1 MFGSPSVT
9 SGAPTYVYGV
19 KLRYTTELREKCP
32 TNYASQMQKF
42 VYMDK
47 EAYVL
52 NSRVVGIN
60 CAGSASL

>member
-1 MFGSPSVT
+1 M
-9 SGAPTYVYGV
+9 
-19 KLRYTTELREKCP
+19 TELREKCP
-32 TNYASQMQKF
+32 TNYAGQMQKF

-52 NSRVVGIN
+52 NSRVMGID